1 MVEDNEK
8 AILEAVTKD
17 LGRHPFETTMTDI
30 AGVKHDILDHIDNL
44 EKWTADEIPD
54 AGFFFG
60 TVGKARLRREPLG
73 VVLILGTWNFPIAT
87 ALQPF
92 VAAIAAGNCTM
103 LKPSEVAQA
112 SMRLLEELVPKYL
125 DSSAIRCVTGGP
137 QETSFILEQRFDH
150 IFFTGSDKIGRIV
163 AQAAARNLTSTT
175 LECGGQNPTIVT
187 KTANVDLAAKR
198 IANAKL
204 LNAGQ
209 ICLSVNHI
217 FADPAIHD
225 ELVERLKS
233 WNDKLY
239 KGNESQLPHI
249 VSEKHIDRLQNL
261 LDATKGHVEYRSPI
275 DKQSKSFGP
284 TIVTNVTM
292 EGRLKAIV
300 RHWIKLTS
308 SIDSL
313 LSDEI
318 FGPILAIIK
327 ATPREAYDF
336 IEEWVDTLTMHKY
349 RFAYYFFSTPG
360 PPLGAYIFSQD
371 RKEIDEGM
379 TAPNYV

>member
-8 AILEAVTKD
+8 AILEALNKD
-17 LGRHPFETTMTDI
+17 LGRHPFESTMTDI
-30 AGVKHDILDHIDNL
+30 AAVKNDVLDHINSL
-44 EKWTADEIPD
+44 EKWTADEFPD

-60 TVGKARLRREPLG
+60 KVGKARMRREPLG

-92 VAAIAAGNCTM
+92 CAAIAAGNCIV

-112 SMRLLEELVPKYL
+112 SMRLLEELVPRYL

-150 IFFTGSDKIGRIV
+150 IFFTGSDKIARIV
-163 AQAAARNLTSTT
+163 AQAAAKNLTSTT

-187 KTANVDLAAKR
+187 KTANLDLAAKR
-198 IANAKL
+198 IAHSKL
-204 LNAGQ
+204 MNAGQ
-209 ICLSVNHI
+209 ICLSANHI

-225 ELVERLKS
+225 ELLERLKS

-239 KGNESQLPHI
+239 KGNESQMPHI
-249 VSEKHIDRLQNL
+249 VSEKHINRLQNL
-261 LDATKGHVEYRSPI
+261 LDTTEGHVEYRSPI
-275 DKQSKSFGP
+275 DKHSKSFGP

-300 RHWIKLTS
+300 CYWIRLT
-308 SIDSL
+308 
-313 LSDEI
+313 
-318 FGPILAIIK
+318 A
-327 ATPREAYDF
+327 
-336 IEEWVDTLTMHKY
+336 
-349 RFAYYFFSTPG
+349 
-360 PPLGAYIFSQD
+360 
-371 RKEIDEGM
+371 
-379 TAPNYV
+379 